1 MEKKLSFE
9 EQMIRRYTTDRY
21 HWIVGGWINE
31 YSDNGCV
38 EGTLTIENLI
48 EEISDDLLKAK
59 RNIRLE
65 CGLMLEPKHIRFIGK
80 ERVIEI
86 VRKRVERLYKE
97 EDGGCWPFEK

>member
-9 EQMIRRYTTDRY
+9 EQMIRRYATDRY
-21 HWIVGGWINE
+21 HWIVGGWIN
-31 YSDNGCV
+31 
-38 EGTLTIENLI
+38 
-48 EEISDDLLKAK
+48 

-97 EDGGCWPFEK
+97 EDGGRWPFEK